1 MSLTVCCLSAPPQDP
16 CNPSPCGRN
25 GQCRVI
31 NGIASC
37 VYPECIINQDCPRD
51 KACFNQKC
59 RDPCV
64 DACGINAIC
73 QVVNHNAVCSCPPGY
88 VGEPRLQCSI
98 RVEQGNCFI
107 LSVCK
112 LAICTNIIENQ
123 SNPFAK
129 MYIHKNYV

>member
-1 MSLTVCCLSAPPQDP
+1 MSLTDCCLSAPPQDP

-98 RVEQGNCFI
+98 RVEQGIELFNCFV

-112 LAICTNIIENQ
+112 LNRYEIAIPEQILLR
-123 SNPFAK
+123 FR
-129 MYIHKNYV
+129 